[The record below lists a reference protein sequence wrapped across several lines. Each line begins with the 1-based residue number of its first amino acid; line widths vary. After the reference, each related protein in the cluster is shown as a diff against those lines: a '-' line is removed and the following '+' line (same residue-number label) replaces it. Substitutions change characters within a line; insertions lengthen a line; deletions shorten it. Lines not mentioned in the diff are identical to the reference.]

1 MTWKTLPVVRGLL
14 ARQGIL
20 IAGLVLAAPV
30 WGQSENK
37 DDLLDRQRRLL
48 EVQSQ
53 KVEADTRSAL
63 TEAQRLTASD
73 PALALEKLRGALSKL
88 EDDTALTQKRKE
100 MLIRVLKDRI
110 RVTELANRPEE
121 KTERP
126 DLIQRRLQD
135 QKEIEKDEM
144 QRSLDHI
151 RALRKDGKVEEANQS
166 AKELVKKYPTTPAAQ
181 AAARTA
187 AAAEFLAS
195 SRSIRNDRG
204 QRTTS
209 VSRDVD
215 RSATP
220 PAGDVEFPK
229 DFQERTKNRAA
240 VSMTIKE
247 KAILKGLNTP
257 VTVAFKDSRFQ
268 DVIDYLQTLTNI
280 PILLDQAA
288 LDEAKITSDTLI
300 TVKVKGV
307 TVRTLLRKILGD
319 FSLAYII
326 KEESIH
332 VTSALKARETMITRT
347 YNIGDL
353 VDTGGLDALRFGNP
367 GISTVQIVQN
377 VNAIIDLIQTSVDP
391 DSWKKNG
398 GQGTIAFHPSTMSLI
413 VRNSAEVHSV
423 LGSGLL
429 K

>member
-126 DLIQRRLQD
+126 DLIQRRQQD